1 LAINAGKVVTQKQL
15 LRDVWGPNAEQQT
28 QYLRVYMMHL
38 RKKIE
43 ISEAPHRLLQTESG
57 IGYRLVMPSSNP

>member
-1 LAINAGKVVTQKQL
+1 
-15 LRDVWGPNAEQQT
+15 
-28 QYLRVYMMHL
+28 MHL

-43 ISEAPHRLLQTESG
+43 ISEAPHRLLKTESG